1 MLAGLA
7 PLRASAGAAGC
18 WVQCCPSQ
26 SSGPPWP
33 CLVYDVFLVA
43 VLRILGVRST
53 PSSPSFIGACG
64 AGNVP
69 PALLRR

>member
-1 MLAGLA
+1 MGGSRGDEAKGMLAELA

-33 CLVYDVFLVA
+33 CLVYDVFWL
-43 VLRILGVRST
+43 L
-53 PSSPSFIGACG
+53 SSGF
-64 AGNVP
+64 
-69 PALLRR
+69 